1 MCKLDHYTKSLPYEL
16 ELTSRVLHEAARCFF
31 EQHKFSISQ
40 EEFIILDCLYMYPGI
55 IQIELA
61 KLIMKGRA
69 HTGKFLK
76 SLEQKGLIAR
86 TPKNQGSKIIM
97 ESTITAKGLEI
108 YKTISNALDQY
119 ISESSTYADIDV
131 QNVIKIL
138 QLIRDD
144 AIKKFNIKFN

>member
-1 MCKLDHYTKSLPYEL
+1 MDHYTKSLPYEL

>member
-31 EQHKFSISQ
+31 EQHQFIISQ
-40 EEFIILDCLYMYPGI
+40 EEFIMLDCLYMHPGI

-76 SLEQKGLIAR
+76 SLEQKGLIER
-86 TPKNQGSKIIM
+86 TPKNQGSKIII
-97 ESTITAKGLEI
+97 ESTITQRGLEL
-108 YKTISNALDQY
+108 YKTISEALDRH
-119 ISESSTYADIDV
+119 ISESNTYTQIDV
-131 QNVIKIL
+131 QGLIKIL
-138 QLIRDD
+138 TLIRED

>member
-1 MCKLDHYTKSLPYEL
+1 MDHYTKSLPYEL

-31 EQHKFSISQ
+31 EQHQFIISQ